1 LIESEK
7 EPERTRPGAFWL
19 IVQDDGDR
27 PKVFELG
34 AGRGEK
40 SLPIF
45 SFEEE
50 ALLFLRLGGL
60 EGLWRASETDAA
72 ELASALTRTCSGVQ
86 HVVLDPFPEIGFEAL
101 FESVNLRWERFIDL
115 FAIPASPPDYRQ
127 IPT

>member
-1 LIESEK
+1 
-7 EPERTRPGAFWL
+7 L
-19 IVQDDGDR
+19 IVRNDGDR

-60 EGLWRASETDAA
+60 EELWRTSETEATA
-72 ELASALTRTCSGVQ
+72 LAGTCSGVQ
-86 HVVLDPFPEIGFEAL
+86 HVVLDPFPEIGFDALCEAV
-101 FESVNLRWERFIDL
+101 SLRWERFIDL
-115 FAIPASPPDYRQ
+115 FAIPR
-127 IPT
+127 

>member
-1 LIESEK
+1 M
-7 EPERTRPGAFWL
+7 

-27 PKVFELG
+27 PKVFELE

-60 EGLWRASETDAA
+60 EGPWRTSETDAA
-72 ELASALTRTCSGVQ
+72 GLVSALTGTCSGVQ
-86 HVVLDPFPEIGFEAL
+86 RIVLDPFPEIGFDALYEAV
-101 FESVNLRWERFIDL
+101 SLRWERFIDL
-115 FAIPASPPDYRQ
+115 FAIPR
-127 IPT
+127 